1 MIRHLDKLRARKY
14 MRAANHL
21 KHGVTFFPWT
31 DKYTLL
37 QGWLATRNH
46 KSKVSTREVGLQSY
60 TYIEIYPEEK

>member
-1 MIRHLDKLRARKY
+1 MS
-14 MRAANHL
+14 AANHL
-21 KHGVTFFPWT
+21 KQGVTFFPWT
-31 DKYTLL
+31 DEYTLL

>member
-14 MRAANHL
+14 MKTANLL
-21 KHGVTFFPWT
+21 KQRVTFFPWT
-31 DKYTLL
+31 DEYVLL
-37 QGWLATRNH
+37 QGWLSTKNH

>member
-21 KHGVTFFPWT
+21 KHVVTFFPWT
-31 DKYTLL
+31 DEHTLL

-46 KSKVSTREVGLQSY
+46 KSKVGTREVGLQSY